1 MNGIREKIA
10 ESLKAVLPVTVI
22 VVILCFTA
30 FPVSTDIM
38 LSFLIG
44 SLMVIVG
51 LGLFTFGAENSMN
64 RIGNYIGSHL
74 TKSRKL
80 ALILI
85 TSFIIGVII
94 TVAEPDLRILSD
106 NVPHINT
113 GVLIITVAVGVGF
126 FLVVSMFRILFAVK
140 LKYLLLGFYAVVFVL
155 AAISDQDYLSVAFD
169 SGGVTTGPMTSPFIM
184 SLGIGV
190 AAIRS
195 DKNAESD
202 SFGLVALCSIG
213 PILAVLILG
222 FFYPGET
229 SQIMARF
236 VSHFDNTAQLGLG
249 YAAALPV
256 YLEEVAIALAPVFAF
271 FIVFQLVFLRLNK
284 VPFMRILVGI
294 AFAYA
299 GLVMFLT
306 GVNTGFSP
314 LGVIL
319 GGNIAGS
326 PAAFVLIPI
335 GAVLG
340 WFIVTAEPAVQIL
353 TKQVEDISAGA
364 VSAKA
369 MRLSLSLAIAG
380 AVALSMVRVLSGI
393 SIFWFIIP
401 GYAVALVL
409 MFVVPPI
416 FTAIAFD
423 AGGVSSGPMTA
434 TFLLP
439 LAMGA
444 CEVTGGNLI
453 TDAFGIVALVAMF
466 PLITV
471 QIMGLVYVIR
481 SGKPTEEET
490 FTYEDTEIIE
500 LWELGDV

>member
-10 ESLKAVLPVTVI
+10 ESLKAVLPVTIIVI
-22 VVILCFTA
+22 VLCFTA

-44 SLMVIVG
+44 SLMVILG
-51 LGLFTFGAENSMN
+51 LGLFTFGAEKSMT

-80 ALILI
+80 ILILV

-94 TVAEPDLRILSD
+94 TVAEPDLRILSA

-126 FLVVSMFRILFAVK
+126 FLVVSMLRILFGVG
-140 LKYLLLGFYAVVFVL
+140 LKYLLLGFYGLVFVL
-155 AAISDQDYLSVAFD
+155 AAFSDKNFLSVAFD

-229 SQIMARF
+229 SQILSSVVA
-236 VSHFDNTAQLGLG
+236 HFNNTADLGLG
-249 YAAALPV
+249 YAAAFPV

-271 FIVFQLVFLRLNK
+271 FLVFHFIFLRLNK
-284 VPFMRILVGI
+284 VPFVRILIGM
-294 AFAYA
+294 ALAYA
-299 GLVMFLT
+299 GLVLFLT

-314 LGVIL
+314 LGTIL
-319 GGNIAGS
+319 GANISGS

-340 WFIVTAEPAVQIL
+340 WFIVEAEPAVQIL

-364 VSAKA
+364 VNSKS
-369 MRLSLSLAIAG
+369 MKLSLSFAIAG
-380 AVALSMVRVLSGI
+380 AVALSMVRVLTGM

-423 AGGVSSGPMTA
+423 AGGVASGPMTA

-444 CEVTGGNLI
+444 CDAVGGNTI
-453 TDAFGIVALVAMF
+453 TDAFGIVAMVAMF

-471 QIMGLVYVIR
+471 QIMGLVYVLR
-481 SGKPTEEET
+481 SRGDGKESPVV
-490 FTYEDTEIIE
+490 YEDTEIIE
-500 LWELGDV
+500 LWELGG

>member
-10 ESLKAVLPVTVI
+10 ESLKAVLPVTIIVI
-22 VVILCFTA
+22 ALCFTA

-44 SLMVIVG
+44 SLMVILG
-51 LGLFTFGAENSMN
+51 LGLFTFGAEKSMT

-80 ALILI
+80 ILILV

-94 TVAEPDLRILSD
+94 TVAEPDLRILSA

-113 GVLIITVAVGVGF
+113 GILIITVAVGVGF
-126 FLVVSMFRILFAVK
+126 FLVVSMLRILFGVG
-140 LKYLLLGFYAVVFVL
+140 LKYLLLGFYGLVFVL
-155 AAISDQDYLSVAFD
+155 AAFSDKNFLSVAFD

-229 SQIMARF
+229 SQILSSVVA
-236 VSHFDNTAQLGLG
+236 HFNNTADLGLG
-249 YAAALPV
+249 YAAAFPV

-271 FIVFQLVFLRLNK
+271 FLVFHFIFLRLNK
-284 VPFMRILVGI
+284 VPFIRILIGM
-294 AFAYA
+294 ALAYA
-299 GLVMFLT
+299 GLVLFLT

-314 LGVIL
+314 LGTIL
-319 GGNIAGS
+319 GANISES

-340 WFIVTAEPAVQIL
+340 WFIVEAEPAVQIL

-364 VSAKA
+364 VNSKY
-369 MRLSLSLAIAG
+369 MKLSLSLAIAG
-380 AVALSMVRVLSGI
+380 AVALSMVRVLAGM

-423 AGGVSSGPMTA
+423 AGGVASGPMTA

-444 CEVTGGNLI
+444 CDAVGGNTI
-453 TDAFGIVALVAMF
+453 TDAFGIVAMVAMF

-471 QIMGLVYVIR
+471 QIMGLVYVLR
-481 SGKPTEEET
+481 SRGESKESAVV
-490 FTYEDTEIIE
+490 YEDTEIIE
-500 LWELGDV
+500 LWELGG

>member
-1 MNGIREKIA
+1 MNGIREKIS
-10 ESLKAVLPVTVI
+10 ESMKAVLPVTVI
-22 VVILCFTA
+22 VIILCFTA

-44 SLMVIVG
+44 SLMVIFG
-51 LGLFTFGAENSMN
+51 LGLFTFGAEKSMT

-94 TVAEPDLRILSD
+94 TVAEPDLRILSA

-126 FLVVSMFRILFAVK
+126 FLVVSMFRILFGIK
-140 LKYLLLGFYAVVFVL
+140 LKYLLLGFYALIFVL
-155 AAISDQDYLSVAFD
+155 AAFSDKEFLSVAFD

-229 SQIMARF
+229 SQIVSSV
-236 VSHFDNTAQLGLG
+236 VSHFNNTAELGLG
-249 YAAALPV
+249 YASALPL

-271 FIVFQLVFLRLNK
+271 FLVFHFIFLRLNK
-284 VPFMRILVGI
+284 VPFIRILIGM
-294 AFAYA
+294 ALAYA
-299 GLVMFLT
+299 GLVLFLT

-314 LGVIL
+314 LGTIL
-319 GGNIAGS
+319 GGNISSS

-340 WFIVTAEPAVQIL
+340 WFIVEAEPAVQIL

-364 VSAKA
+364 VNSKS
-369 MRLSLSLAIAG
+369 MKLSLSLAIAG
-380 AVALSMVRVLSGI
+380 AVALSMVRVLTGLSL
-393 SIFWFIIP
+393 FWFIIP

-423 AGGVSSGPMTA
+423 AGGVASGPMTA

-444 CEVTGGNLI
+444 CEAVGGNMI
-453 TDAFGIVALVAMF
+453 TDAFGIVAMVAMF

-471 QIMGLVYVIR
+471 QIMGLVYVLR
-481 SGKPTEEET
+481 SGSRKQEAVPI
-490 FTYEDTEIIE
+490 YEDAEIIE
-500 LWELGDV
+500 LWELGG